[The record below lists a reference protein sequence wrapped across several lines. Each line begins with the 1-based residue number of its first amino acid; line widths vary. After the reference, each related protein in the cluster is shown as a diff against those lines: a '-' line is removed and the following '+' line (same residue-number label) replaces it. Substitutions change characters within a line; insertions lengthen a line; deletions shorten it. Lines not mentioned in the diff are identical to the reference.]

1 MGPKDIHKG
10 SLEDGSA
17 GLGPGVDRASVQG
30 ASDRSGGH
38 FSSAYS
44 LASREETLSHYR
56 SWAESYDREVGDEN
70 GYAQPARTVEMLS
83 KFENLSGLKVLDAGC
98 GSGLSGLALAA
109 GGVAHL
115 HGCDFSPDML
125 AKARLKTVYNHLF
138 EADLNEPLRDVA
150 DATYDAVTAV
160 GVFSFG
166 HVAPA
171 ACEELARILKPG
183 GFLII
188 ALNEQY
194 WDKGD
199 LSAQLDHMVADGVLV
214 EKAKEFGEHLPGHG
228 VKGWVLAFQK
238 PSQ

>member
-1 MGPKDIHKG
+1 LGPKDTNKD
-10 SLEDGSA
+10 SPEDGVA
-17 GLGPGVDRASVQG
+17 GLDPDADRASVQG
-30 ASDRSGGH
+30 ASHHSGGH

-44 LASREETLSHYR
+44 LNSREETLAHYR

-83 KFENLSGLKVLDAGC
+83 RFESLSGLKVLDAGC

-109 GGVAHL
+109 GGVTQL
-115 HGCDFSPDML
+115 DGCDFSPDML
-125 AKARLKTVYNHLF
+125 AKAHLKTVYNHLF
-138 EADLNEPLRDVA
+138 EADLNEPLRGVE

-171 ACEELARILKPG
+171 ACNEFARILQPG

-199 LSAQLDHMVADGVLV
+199 LSEQLDHMVADGVLV

-228 VKGWVLAFQK
+228 VKGWVLALQK
-238 PSQ
+238 PDL

>member
-1 MGPKDIHKG
+1 MDPKKTDIDSPG
-10 SLEDGSA
+10 DGALGAEPSAGSA
-17 GLGPGVDRASVQG
+17 PVIDASHP
-30 ASDRSGGH
+30 SDGH

-44 LASREETLSHYR
+44 LSSREDTLAHYR
-56 SWAESYDREVGDEN
+56 SWAESYDHEVGDEN
-70 GYAQPARTVEMLS
+70 GYAQPARTAEMLS
-83 KFENLSGLKVLDAGC
+83 RFEDLSRLKVLDAGC

-109 GGVAHL
+109 GGVTHL
-115 HGCDFSPDML
+115 DGCDFSPDML

-138 EADLNEPLRDVA
+138 EADLNEPLRDVD
-150 DATYDAVTAV
+150 DAVYDAVTAV

-183 GFLII
+183 GFLIV

-199 LSAQLDHMVADGVLV
+199 LSAQLDRMVADGTLV

-228 VKGWVLAFQK
+228 VKGWVLALQK